1 MLDYRIKTFLELAQ
15 IKNYTETAKKLHT
28 TQPNITQH
36 IQYLEKEYNT
46 KLFIYK
52 NKTLNLTPEGEIFYK
67 YAITLYNSSN
77 RLEEALQT
85 QSKTII
91 FGTTLTVGQ
100 YTFNRILS
108 GFIQDHP
115 DLICTMYVDNT
126 ENLIAK
132 LETGDLDFIILEG
145 HFDKSKYAYRHFK
158 KDDFVAIS
166 SFENPINSKDLML
179 NELLDQTLILREKG
193 SGTRNIFE
201 LILHEQNLSVSSFKK
216 VHEVANMEVI
226 KNLVHDNLG
235 ISFLY
240 HESIKNNK
248 NLNILNIQDFKI
260 ERDFNFVYL
269 KGALFEDTYHE
280 YFDYFIEK
288 EQESN
293 IKKDQ

>member
-52 NKTLNLTPEGEIFYK
+52 NKTLYLTPEGEIFYK
-67 YAITLYNSSN
+67 YAITLYNSSK
-77 RLEEALQT
+77 RLEESLQT

-91 FGTTLTVGQ
+91 FGTTKTIGQ
-100 YTFNRILS
+100 YTFNSILS
-108 GFIQDHP
+108 GFIKDHP
-115 DLICTMYVDNT
+115 DLTCTMYVDNT

-166 SFENPINSKDLML
+166 SFDNPINSKGLIL
-179 NELLDQTLILREKG
+179 NDLLDQTLILREKG

-201 LILHEQNLSVSSFKK
+201 LILHEQNLSISSFKK
-216 VHEVANMEVI
+216 VHEVASMEVI
-226 KNLVHDNLG
+226 KKLVHDNLG

-288 EQESN
+288 EQQSN
-293 IKKDQ
+293 VKKDQ